1 MPVTTANLDNLL
13 LLVMGLAGLWGG
25 THLVVQNSVRLA
37 RRFNVSDLFVG
48 LTLLALG
55 TDLPELVVA
64 VDGALHNLRG
74 VDSSGVVVGT
84 AVGSSVSQISIVI
97 GTTALLH
104 YLTIGGRQLKMLGV
118 ELVGSCV
125 LLFILAYDGSLGRGD
140 GAVLALVFL
149 FYLGYTVATR
159 SVGVEQEE
167 SARSGDKR
175 PLWLAGGI
183 LATGLAVVLL
193 SSELTV
199 DNALELS
206 RDWGLRQSF
215 VGAVLVGLGTSMP
228 ELAVSLRAITQG
240 RAGLSVGNVVGSNI
254 FDLLIP
260 TGVAAI
266 IAPLKVDH
274 VVLWFDLPALLVVTV
289 LVLVFLGRKRGLQ
302 RGEGAALVVAYLA
315 YAVGR
320 YLLAPA

>member
-1 MPVTTANLDNLL
+1 MPVTTANLDSLL

-25 THLVVQNSVRLA
+25 THLVVQNSVQLA
-37 RRFNVSDLFVG
+37 RRFHVSELFVG

-74 VDSSGVVVGT
+74 VESSGVVVGT
-84 AVGSSVSQISIVI
+84 AVGSSVSQISLVI
-97 GTTALLH
+97 GMTALLH

-118 ELVGSCV
+118 ELVGSCL

-149 FYLGYTVATR
+149 LYLGYTVATR
-159 SVGVEQEE
+159 SVGVEEGEAAHAGEE
-167 SARSGDKR
+167 R
-175 PLWLAGGI
+175 PFWLAGGL

-215 VGAVLVGLGTSMP
+215 VGAVLVGLGTSTP

-302 RGEGAALVVAYLA
+302 KGEGAALVVAYAA